1 MIDPI
6 NLKFL
11 SFSDKGATTLERSIS
26 ISLFIFCNLFF
37 VSRPKIF
44 GKLVAS
50 NDDPLIIIFF
60 LKNIEKSLFLKFPSK
75 VLAENFFKDENF
87 SFFKTNVSSKI
98 LFLFSLKSNFLILK
112 NFFFLNQ

>member
-11 SFSDKGATTLERSIS
+11 SFSDIGATTLERSIS
-26 ISLFIFCNLFF
+26 ISLFIFCNLFFF

-87 SFFKTNVSSKI
+87 SFFKTISSKI
-98 LFLFSLKSNFLILK
+98 
-112 NFFFLNQ
+112 